1 MHSTMSYSAGSTL
14 EARPSL
20 PQSMIERMT
29 LIMDLFE
36 GPYALLTLEDVV
48 HSTGLPRSTAHRILD
63 QLVRMRWLH
72 HTSSGYGLGR
82 RALGLGGRETSHG
95 ALRAAAAPVLH
106 ELALRTGLV
115 VHLAVL
121 DEAEV
126 YYLDKLG
133 GRSAVSIP
141 SRVGGRAPAHCTA
154 LGKAMLAR
162 MEPERI
168 DQEYA
173 GMMVRLTSRSIGSV
187 DRLHRELGAIR
198 VRHGVAVERG
208 EYVPAIGCVAMAIPG
223 PGTDL
228 PTGALSLVGESVTPL
243 ERLAPVVV
251 AAAKDIAA
259 ELRTGG
265 RARTAGSAAVSPGHR
280 NWPAGPVVRPGE
292 DREQERWW

>member
-1 MHSTMSYSAGSTL
+1 MNSALSHNAGSTL
-14 EARPSL
+14 GARPPL

-36 GPYALLTLEDVV
+36 GPYDPLTLEGVF
-48 HSTGLPRSTAHRILD
+48 HRTGLPRSTAHRILD
-63 QLVRMRWLH
+63 QLVRMRWLD
-72 HTSSGYGLGR
+72 HTPSGYRLGR
-82 RALGLGGRETSHG
+82 RALGLGRRETSHG

-133 GRSAVSIP
+133 GRSVVAVP

-154 LGKAMLAR
+154 LGKAILAR
-162 MEPERI
+162 LEPERI

-173 GMMVRLTSRSIGSV
+173 GLMVRLTRRSIGNLAQ
-187 DRLHRELGAIR
+187 LHRELGAIR
-198 VRHGVAVERG
+198 VRHGVAIERG
-208 EYVPAIGCVAMAIPG
+208 EYVPSIGCVATAVPG
-223 PGTDL
+223 PGTDG
-228 PTGALSLVGESVTPL
+228 PTGALSLVGQVSSPL
-243 ERLAPVVV
+243 ERLAPIVV

-259 ELRTGG
+259 ELRTAAGAG
-265 RARTAGSAAVSPGHR
+265 RSAPRTVTPRCR
-280 NWPAGPVVRPGE
+280 NWSADSVARFVDAGQG
-292 DREQERWW
+292 ERWW

>member
-1 MHSTMSYSAGSTL
+1 MNSALSHNAGSTPG
-14 EARPSL
+14 ARPSL

-29 LIMDLFE
+29 LIMDRFE
-36 GPYALLTLEDVV
+36 GPYGVLSLEDVV
-48 HSTGLPRSTAHRILD
+48 HRTGLPRSTAHRILD
-63 QLVRMRWLH
+63 QLVRMRWLD
-72 HTSSGYGLGR
+72 HTPSGYRLGR

-133 GRSAVSIP
+133 GRPAAVVP

-162 MEPERI
+162 LEPERI

-173 GMMVRLTSRSIGSV
+173 GLMVRLTRRSIGNLAQ
-187 DRLHRELGAIR
+187 LHRELGAIR
-198 VRHGVAVERG
+198 VRHGVAIERG
-208 EYVPAIGCVAMAIPG
+208 EYVSSIGCVATAVPG
-223 PGTDL
+223 PGTDE
-228 PTGALSLVGESVTPL
+228 PTGALSLVGQASSPL
-243 ERLAPVVV
+243 ERLAPIVV
-251 AAAKDIAA
+251 AAAKGIAT
-259 ELRTGG
+259 ELRNAVGAE
-265 RARTAGSAAVSPGHR
+265 RSAPRTVTPRSRS
-280 NWPAGPVVRPGE
+280 WSAGPMPRFAETRQG
-292 DREQERWW
+292 ERWW